1 MKRFVVLFTMLGM
14 LAALAH
20 AGVITAGSFTADAL
34 NPAPAG
40 TTFPPGPG
48 GLVGGIGGPIP
59 FVLPSA
65 GGVSITVDDCCI
77 VGDVYEVLVDGL
89 SLGWTSPVP
98 LGGPTLSTGTWMLA
112 LGAGA
117 HSLDIWD
124 IPLSYIGAASPFGGG
139 IVPLN
144 YSPAGG
150 SYLVQ
155 TAGVPEPSTCL
166 LFGAGLLGLLGLRRR
181 RA

>member
-1 MKRFVVLFTMLGM
+1 MKRSVVLFTMLGL

-20 AGVITAGSFTADAL
+20 AGVITAGGFIASVA

-40 TTFPPGPG
+40 TTYAQGPG
-48 GLVGGIGGPIP
+48 GAVGGIGGAIP
-59 FVLPSA
+59 FALLSA
-65 GGVSITVDDCCI
+65 GPVSITVNDCCL
-77 VGDVYEVLVDGL
+77 VGDVYEVLVDGG

-98 LGGPTLSTGTWMLA
+98 IGGPTLSTGTWVLA

-124 IPLSYIGAASPFGGG
+124 IPLSYIGFNSPFGGG
-139 IVPLN
+139 IVPAGF
-144 YSPAGG
+144 SPAGG
-150 SYLVQ
+150 SYSVE
-155 TAGVPEPSTCL
+155 TVVPEPSTCL